1 MYEYNRLISDR
12 VLDNVDRMIEN
23 VPQPQMFGGKRERKY
38 VLPGSTA
45 YDFAE
50 KSLAV
55 QGRPDSNLWDDEG
68 GNDEELGMGGKRP
81 SKFWRDFGRGFET
94 GLTKTLEMGLPLVM
108 GAAGR
113 KRGMHQTYNGGAVF
127 EDGRSTPGMRK
138 FGGKKANV
146 GKAFKEIGK
155 ALKPVGRALK
165 PVAKE
170 VFHEVVLPAGKE
182 MVKSYIKSKMSPGA
196 SAPVSASGRRGGK
209 KANVGKAFKEIGK
222 ALKPVGRALK
232 PVAKEIFHDVVLP
245 AGKEMLKSYIQSKMS
260 PGASAPVSASGRRH
274 RKKPHYESDS
284 DSESDEECYYGE
296 GGALLM
302 DHPDQFHSKHYP
314 KALESYNPRPKRGGK
329 RAPSARGAIVKQ
341 VMKERG
347 LSLPEASKF
356 VKAHGLY

>member
-12 VLDNVDRMIEN
+12 VLDNVDRMIEH

-50 KSLAV
+50 KSLSV
-55 QGRPDSNLWDDEG
+55 QGRPDATLWDDVG

-138 FGGKKANV
+138 FGGKLNLKKEFAKI
-146 GKAFKEIGK
+146 GKEIKPIAQKAFKEIILPEAKKRGTAYLASK
-155 ALKPVGRALK
+155 GIALPPSA
-165 PVAKE
+165 
-170 VFHEVVLPAGKE
+170 PA
-182 MVKSYIKSKMSPGA
+182 P
-196 SAPVSASGRRGGK
+196 APVSASGRSGGK
-209 KANVGKAFKEIGK
+209 KANVGKAFKEIGR
-222 ALKPVGRALK
+222 ALKPVGRVLK

-274 RKKPHYESDS
+274 RKKPQDYE
-284 DSESDEECYYGE
+284 SESDEECEYGE
-296 GGALLM
+296 GGALIM
-302 DHPDQFHSKHYP
+302 DHPDQFHSSHYP

-329 RAPSARGAIVKQ
+329 RAPSARGAIVKK
-341 VMKERG
+341 VMQERG

-356 VKAHGLY
+356 VKEHGLY